1 MKINIEHLSEKEL
14 IELNTQIVERLKFL
28 ESMRD
33 HNKMMEFNVGEKVCF
48 QPPGRDKQ
56 TGILVKYN
64 KKTVSVI
71 TDSGERWNVSP
82 HLLSRV
88 QADSTETS
96 AGEKVIN
103 IKNHKKKN
111 A

>member
-1 MKINIEHLSEKEL
+1 MKINIEKLSEKEL
-14 IELNTQIVERLKFL
+14 IELNHQIVERLKFL

-33 HNKMMEFNVGEKVCF
+33 HNKMMEFNVGEKVSF
-48 QPPGRDKQ
+48 EPPGREKQ
-56 TGILVKYN
+56 TGILAKYN

-82 HLLSRV
+82 HSLLRV
-88 QADSTETS
+88 QGDCTETIVS
-96 AGEKVIN
+96 EKVIN
-103 IKNHKKKN
+103 IKNHKQKN